1 MHNLKIASMDL
12 KNKRF
17 KFNKNNTQLGII
29 EKLLGQDLDVLTLQ
43 SLSTRVAN
51 KMSNSELSDTYHFDH
66 LKGEYNTIIPKVI
79 GNESNSILINNE
91 YMNCSEVSTSSGLVV
106 NNINIRNSKD
116 KEDRYTILNVSLT
129 KTTTYNAKLLANII
143 KSNDN
148 MYGKSPIIITGN
160 LNMDAGEIVSFLN
173 SNDIS
178 SLKDIITY
186 NGDHDCLLFSE
197 DLELV
202 NYSLKNDLVDD
213 SMYAPFVANIKRK

>member
-29 EKLLGQDLDVLTLQ
+29 EKLLGQDLDVLTLR
-43 SLSTRVAN
+43 SLSTRVAD
-51 KMSNSELSDTYHFDH
+51 KMSSSEIFDSYHFDH
-66 LKGEYNTIIPKVI
+66 LNGESITMIPNVI
-79 GNESNSILINNE
+79 GNETNSNLVKKDYLI
-91 YMNCSEVSTSSGLVV
+91 CSYPTVTNGLLV
-106 NNINIRNSKD
+106 NNLSIRDSKD

-129 KTTTYNAKLLANII
+129 KPTTYNIRLLTAMI
-143 KSNDN
+143 KNDDN
-148 MYGKSPIIITGN
+148 MYGKSPIIVTGN
-160 LNMDAGEIVSFLN
+160 LNMEAGEIVGFLN

-178 SLKDIITY
+178 SLKNIITY